1 MRHRQQRKRSLLT
14 KKKKKPFMLAKTTQ
28 TEENWSRKTLSDV
41 LVIYKAVGLLEQ
53 SPHARTHTHTHKP
66 TIKKGIKTAEKPRR
80 TESRSH
86 DGFCWLVARNMAAVN
101 KNNVEKTGIR

>member
-1 MRHRQQRKRSLLT
+1 
-14 KKKKKPFMLAKTTQ
+14 MLAKTTQ
-28 TEENWSRKTLSDV
+28 TEENRSRKTLSDV

-66 TIKKGIKTAEKPRR
+66 TIKKKIKTAEKLRR

-86 DGFCWLVARNMAAVN
+86 DGFCWLVARNMEAVN